1 MDQLESELKTFCI
14 QAPKWMQIEI
24 QALWYGLIS
33 WSITCTE
40 DLVEPTLTKVTIRDF
55 LIHSDG
61 EFEDW
66 PTEWF
71 DATATTFLSL
81 KPTLQQQQDLFEQ
94 LDSIFRDCIPVDLNI
109 YSVLADGETLTEDQ
123 WDRIYDALAFNNP
136 SNIPKRIVKTH
147 RIHGRRG
154 LTPLRRKKALTRHRL
169 VVNKS
174 D

>member
-1 MDQLESELKTFCI
+1 MDNLETEIKTFCI

-40 DLVEPTLTKVTIRDF
+40 DLVEPVLTKITIRDL

-71 DATATTFLSL
+71 DTTAITFLSL
-81 KPTLQQQQDLFEQ
+81 KLSLQQQQELFEN
-94 LDSIFRDCIPVDLNI
+94 LDNIFRDCVPVDLNI
-109 YSVLADGETLTEDQ
+109 YSILADGETLSEEQ
-123 WDRIYDALAFNNP
+123 WDRLYDALAFNNP
-136 SNIPKRIVKTH
+136 SIPAKRIVKTH

-154 LTPLRRKKALTRHRL
+154 LTPLKRKKAFTRHRL
-169 VVNKS
+169 VVNKT

>member
-1 MDQLESELKTFCI
+1 MEHLESELKTFCI

-40 DLVEPTLTKVTIRDF
+40 DLVEPVLTKVTIRDL

-66 PTEWF
+66 PTDWF
-71 DATATTFLSL
+71 DATAETFLSL
-81 KPTLQQQQDLFEQ
+81 KLTLSEQQDFFER
-94 LDSIFRDCIPVDLNI
+94 LYSTFRDCIPVDLNI

>member
-1 MDQLESELKTFCI
+1 MDALESEIKSFCI

-33 WSITCTE
+33 WSMTCTE
-40 DLVEPTLTKVTIRDF
+40 DLVEPVLTKITIRDL

-71 DATATTFLSL
+71 DATAQKFLSL
-81 KPTLQQQQDLFEQ
+81 KLNLQEQQNFFEN
-94 LDSIFRDCIPVDLNI
+94 LDNIFRDCIPVDLNV
-109 YSVLADGETLTEDQ
+109 YSILADGQNLTEEQ
-123 WDRIYDALAFNNP
+123 WDRLYDALAFNNP
-136 SNIPKRIVKTH
+136 SNIPKRVVKTH

-169 VVNKS
+169 VVNKIS
-174 D
+174 